1 MAGRR
6 YSRIQQASRL
16 AAESAAYIEWLSGK
30 GNRQPN
36 IGTKG
41 AKPATTIVYIEPFNE
56 ALATTQLVKQSANS
70 SALSTYE
77 AALTGHVN
85 LTLPAGDSAL
95 KLRGYRAP
103 RVNIVTPGGAEST
116 KTSHIT
122 GAKYVSKG
130 NKSVSIPFGK
140 SATTDTEISV
150 FSSISGNA
158 AFTGKKVYL
167 IPEKI

>member
-1 MAGRR
+1 MAGKR

-16 AAESAAYIEWLSGK
+16 AAESAAYIEWLTGK

-41 AKPATTIVYIEPFNE
+41 AKPATKVVYIEPFNE
-56 ALATTQLVKQSANS
+56 SLTTTQLVQQSGNAD
-70 SALSTYE
+70 ALTTYT
-77 AALTGHVN
+77 AALGGYVN
-85 LTLPAGDSAL
+85 LTLPTGDSAL
-95 KLRGYRAP
+95 KLRGYRAA
-103 RVNIVTPGGAEST
+103 RINVVTPGGSEST

-130 NKSVSIPFGK
+130 NKSVSLPFGK

-150 FSSISGNA
+150 FSTLKGNA